1 MVAFVIASL
10 TQSGV
15 AISPLCHCEPA
26 SGGRGNLAF
35 KNKKDEIGFAN
46 TFSNPI
52 GLENE
57 IGFAN
62 TFHEP
67 LGS

>member
-26 SGGRGNLAF
+26 SGGLASMG
-35 KNKKDEIGFAN
+35 IGF
-46 TFSNPI
+46 
-52 GLENE
+52 
-57 IGFAN
+57 
-62 TFHEP
+62 
-67 LGS
+67 